1 MIPPMAK
8 QQPKRL
14 GSPAPADEGK
24 ANEIVDKY
32 IKLLRDYQNVVFA
45 VVVLVLTVG
54 VLSVWQHQRSQ
65 EAEDAAWADL
75 GRTKDNDADKLEA
88 VVKKYEGTNAHAY
101 LVLALTSKLYERGQK
116 ADLEKAKALLERAR
130 DEVAGNKIMNELIDD
145 QLKGIKGELGDAK
158 LWAGSTAQ
166 VGSAS
171 K

>member
-1 MIPPMAK
+1 MTPLMAN

-14 GSPAPADEGK
+14 GAPTTDQDK

-45 VVVLVLTVG
+45 VVVLILTIG

-65 EAEDAAWADL
+65 EQDDAAWAEL
-75 GRTKDNDADKLEA
+75 GKTKDGDADKLEP
-88 VVKKYEGTNAHAY
+88 VVKKFEGTNAHPF
-101 LVLALTSKLYERGQK
+101 LVLALASKLYDKGEK

-130 DEVAGNKIMNELIDD
+130 DEVSGNKLMNELIDD
-145 QLKGIKGELGDAK
+145 QLKGIRAELGDNRF
-158 LWAGSTAQ
+158 WAGTAQ
-166 VGSAS
+166 VGSGS